1 MNETPVYLI
10 TGAFGV
16 LGGAVAAKLAAQGAR
31 LALLDAHPTPP
42 PGLEMGSDVLLLG
55 GVDLADAA
63 KTDAAVQNAATR
75 WGRLDGLVNVAGG
88 FRSET
93 VADGSPETWDLLFA
107 MNVKTA
113 LHACRAALPWL
124 KSRGAGSIV
133 NIGSSTA
140 SRAGAGMGAYAA
152 SKSAVLRLTEALA
165 EECKDHGVNVNA
177 ILPSII
183 DTPANR
189 RDMPQADFSR
199 WVAPDALADVV
210 SFLLGAGSRAI
221 TGAGIAVT
229 GRV

>member
-42 PGLEMGSDVLLLG
+42 PRLEMGSDVLLLG

-88 FRSET
+88 FRWET

-124 KSRGAGSIV
+124 KARGGGRIV
-133 NIGSSTA
+133 NIGSGAA

-165 EECKDHGVNVNA
+165 EECKEHGINVNA

-189 RDMPQADFSR
+189 RDMPQSDFSR
-199 WVAPDALADVV
+199 WVTPHAVTDVV
-210 SFLLGAGSRAI
+210 TFLLGEGSRAI
-221 TGAGIAVT
+221 TGAGIAVN
-229 GRV
+229 GQV

>member
-1 MNETPVYLI
+1 MNETPVYLV

-16 LGGAVAAKLAAQGAR
+16 LGSAVAARLAAQGAR
-31 LALLDAHPTPP
+31 LALLDANATPP
-42 PGLEMGSDVLLLG
+42 RGLETSTTALLLG
-55 GVDLADAA
+55 GVDLTDAA
-63 KTDAAVQNAATR
+63 QTDAAVRRAATE
-75 WGRLDGLVNVAGG
+75 WGGLDGVVNVAGG
-88 FRSET
+88 FRWET

-124 KSRGAGSIV
+124 KARGGGRIV
-133 NIGSSTA
+133 NIGSGAA

-165 EECKDHGVNVNA
+165 EECKEHGINVNA

-189 RDMPQADFSR
+189 RDMPQSDFSR
-199 WVAPDALADVV
+199 WVTPHAVTDVV
-210 SFLLGAGSRAI
+210 TFLLGEGSRAI
-221 TGAGIAVT
+221 TGAGIAVN
-229 GRV
+229 GQV

>member
-1 MNETPVYLI
+1 MNETPVYLV

-16 LGGAVAAKLAAQGAR
+16 LGSAVAARLAAQGAR
-31 LALLDAHPTPP
+31 LALLDANATPP
-42 PGLEMGSDVLLLG
+42 RGLETSTTALLLG
-55 GVDLADAA
+55 GVDLTDAA
-63 KTDAAVQNAATR
+63 QTDAAVRRAATE
-75 WGRLDGLVNVAGG
+75 WGGVDGVVNVAGG
-88 FRSET
+88 FRWET

-124 KSRGAGSIV
+124 KARGGGRIV
-133 NIGSSTA
+133 NIGSGAA

-165 EECKDHGVNVNA
+165 EECKDHGINVNA

-189 RDMPQADFSR
+189 RDMPQSDFSR
-199 WVAPDALADVV
+199 WVTPDAVADVV
-210 SFLLGAGSRAI
+210 AFLLGEGSRAI
-221 TGAGIAVT
+221 TGAGIAVN
-229 GRV
+229 GQV